1 MLKIIGDV
9 YKVLINSQ
17 IFSISQFTECE
28 EENLLCFAKICV
40 VSFH

>member
-1 MLKIIGDV
+1 MLKIIGNA

-17 IFSISQFTECE
+17 IFSFSLVTECE
-28 EENLLCFAKICV
+28 EENLLCLPKIFV